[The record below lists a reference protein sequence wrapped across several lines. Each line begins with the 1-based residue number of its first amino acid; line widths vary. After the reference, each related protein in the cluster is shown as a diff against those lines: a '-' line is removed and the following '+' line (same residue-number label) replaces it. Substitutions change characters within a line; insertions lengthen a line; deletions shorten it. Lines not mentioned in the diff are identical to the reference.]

1 MREFSPNTAALMALK
16 PAPQTTPQ
24 TAPQTAS
31 NLSLGRYQASLQRL
45 CLVISLIFLASCG
58 QKGALY
64 SPDPAHQPNTVA
76 SPLESRPQDKDTPG
90 EAGNKRDIETVNAS
104 PQTAS
109 GAAKV
114 EDTVEDKA
122 EATNAKTTDQK
133 AATSHQ

>member
-16 PAPQTTPQ
+16 PAPQ

-114 EDTVEDKA
+114 EDKV